1 MKQRLKRYT
10 CWLMLNS
17 VKTSNNVSIALE
29 AIVANKTRALLTG
42 LGIMFGV
49 AAVITMLAIGNG
61 AKYEILAQS
70 KLIGANNIIIKP
82 VKEEQKS
89 AEEGSEEAANGPQK
103 FSPGLTFEDAES
115 ISKII
120 PTVIRVSPMIEVNTE
135 LITGS
140 KIGSGKLIGV
150 DNDYFDIMNLK
161 VERGNYFSSEQLE
174 KGYSVCIIGKTVEK
188 KLFEGEDP
196 IGKNVKVKDKWMR
209 VIGVVEEKFVSE
221 EAETDLG
228 IRNYNSDVYIPLKTY
243 LLRFENRSRLKVE
256 GGPDFSG
263 GGMIII
269 SRNDDASQPK
279 DLKTEHQLD
288 ELIVQINE
296 PENLIASAKVIRR
309 LLVRRHND
317 NEDFEL
323 SIPQQLIQQQ
333 QKTKDIFNVV
343 LGVIAGISLLVGG
356 IGIMNIM
363 MASVTERT
371 KEIGIRRSI
380 GATGQDI
387 SLQFMS
393 EAIIISLCGGILGI
407 ILGIIGAEVVYR
419 IADIR
424 TITSAASILVSFGV
438 SVTIGLIFG
447 ISPAKR
453 AAAQHPIEALRYE

>member
-1 MKQRLKRYT
+1 
-10 CWLMLNS
+10 MLNS
-17 VKTSNNVSIALE
+17 VKISNNVSIALE

-61 AKYEILAQS
+61 AKYEILSQS
-70 KLIGANNIIIKP
+70 KLIGANNILIKP
-82 VKEEQKS
+82 VLEEKDS
-89 AEEGSEEAANGPQK
+89 GEEEADENASGGKK
-103 FSPGLTFEDAES
+103 FSPGLTFEDAQS
-115 ISKII
+115 IAEIV
-120 PTVIRVSPMIEVNTE
+120 PTVIRVSPMIQVNSE
-135 LITGS
+135 LIAGN

-174 KGYSVCIIGKTVEK
+174 KGYAVCIIGKTVEK
-188 KLFEGEDP
+188 KLFEGENP
-196 IGKNVKVKDKWMR
+196 LGKSIKVKDKWMQ

-221 EAETDLG
+221 QAEEDLG
-228 IRNYNSDVYIPLKTY
+228 IRNYNSDIYIPLKTY

-269 SRNDDASQPK
+269 SRSDDGNQPK
-279 DLKTEHQLD
+279 ERKTEHQLD
-288 ELIVQINE
+288 ELIVQVNE
-296 PENLIASAKVIRR
+296 PENLIVSAQVIRR
-309 LLVRRHND
+309 LLTRRHND
-317 NEDFEL
+317 NVDFEMT
-323 SIPQQLIQQQ
+323 IPQQLIQQQ

-380 GATGQDI
+380 GATGRDI

-393 EAIIISLCGGILGI
+393 EAIIISLCGGVLGI
-407 ILGIIGAEVVYR
+407 ILGIAGAEVVNR
-419 IADIR
+419 VADIR
-424 TITSAASILVSFGV
+424 TITSGASILVSFGV
-438 SVTIGLIFG
+438 SVAIGLIFG